1 MEWIRYHPKTA
12 AAGAAVVTVL
22 VIVLVTAMVHKSTPE
37 DPAFSS
43 PLPTTTPTAQLS
55 ALPTVTPSAKPT
67 KKPGS
72 SVEKQFAQGLQSLQ
86 GKGGGGG
93 GAATGGS
100 LQMPGLQGGSYY
112 KYLPKHHIV
121 LRATSRAPLG
131 TIGYIMPT
139 SLNESSGVV
148 KNYKGT
154 SWSISST
161 VYGSPDYAQ
170 IYLQAGSRGYPITC
184 TITVDGHVTEQRST
198 EGPYGQ
204 LVCQG

>member
-1 MEWIRYHPKTA
+1 MEWIRYHPRTA
-12 AAGAAVVTVL
+12 AVGAGLVTVL
-22 VIVLVTAMVHKSTPE
+22 VIVLVVAMVNKPSPE
-37 DPAFSS
+37 DPAGAS
-43 PLPTTTPTAQLS
+43 PLPSAPTTAPLS
-55 ALPTVTPSAKPT
+55 ELPTVTPSATPT
-67 KKPGS
+67 KKPAT
-72 SVEKQFAQGLQSLQ
+72 SVEKEFAKGLSGLQ
-86 GKGGGGG
+86 GGGG

-100 LQMPGLQGGSYY
+100 LQMPGLQGGSMY

-121 LRATSRAPLG
+121 LRATSRAPIG

-161 VYGSPDYAQ
+161 VYGDPDYAQ

-184 TITVDGHVTEQRST
+184 TITVDGKVTEQRST

-204 LVCQG
+204 MVCQG